1 MANFLVLDV
10 PTIGERKFIT
20 ARPGDNPYSRL
31 RRLFGQEMVLIKAE
45 DFEAGWSIDA
55 GYIPEDLST
64 GRKARNV
71 EQSDHRFERFEKFL
85 AENEAIETANIFITA
100 GGRIALR
107 DGRHR
112 TRVLLNLGMEAIPVT
127 MPTDSLDRFERCYT

>member
-1 MANFLVLDV
+1 
-10 PTIGERKFIT
+10 
-20 ARPGDNPYSRL
+20 
-31 RRLFGQEMVLIKAE
+31 MVLIKAE

-64 GRKARNV
+64 GRRARNV
-71 EQSDHRFERFEKFL
+71 EVSDHRFERFEKFL
-85 AENEAIETANIFITA
+85 AENGAIETANVGIHA
-100 GGRIALR
+100 GGHIGVR

-127 MPTDSLDRFERCYT
+127 MTKESVDLFERYRELL